1 MSCKQFRHWLAVSLL
16 MAASLAQAEGRPDIV
31 LGQLAPFT
39 KLPVPQAPEI
49 NQGINAYLAQ
59 ANKSGMLPRKLTLF
73 KLDDEYN
80 GQKFIDQFQVAMA
93 KSPVALINPIGSV
106 ALKRMLDDKM
116 LDKNDVVVMNAIPGA
131 ESLRNP
137 GHPKF
142 FHLRAGDKQQIE
154 KIVAHAKAIG
164 ITRLSVLNND
174 QEVGLSGAKVAV
186 EEGKRIGGLEIR
198 TVTSAGAPP
207 ALAKAAAE
215 LAAQDPQGVVIIG
228 VPNFVGDGLVA
239 ARKAGISQPVF
250 VLSAVQPEFLV
261 QVAGKEGA
269 RGVGIAQTYPNPNH
283 STLPLTRDFR
293 AAMKQAYPDVATYTP
308 FQLEG
313 YIAARTLG
321 EALKRL
327 KDKEVSAA
335 TLQRSLKTMGEL
347 DFGGFRVDFTSSNV
361 GSKFVDIAVMDRE
374 GKLRY

>member
-1 MSCKQFRHWLAVSLL
+1 LL
-16 MAASLAQAEGRPDIV
+16 VAASLVQAQARPEIV
-31 LGQLAPFT
+31 LGQVAPFT
-39 KLPVPQAPEI
+39 KHPFPQAAEL

-59 ANKSGMLPRKLTLF
+59 ANKSGVLSRKLSLF

-80 GQKFIDQFQVAMA
+80 GQKFVEQFHVAMA

-106 ALKRMLDDKM
+106 ALKRMLDEKM

-154 KIVAHAKAIG
+154 KIVTNAKAIG

-186 EEGKRIGGLEIR
+186 EEGKRIGGLEVR
-198 TVTSAGAPP
+198 TVTSAGAPA
-207 ALAKAAAE
+207 ALAKASAE
-215 LAAQDPQGVVIIG
+215 VAAQNPQGVLIIG

-239 ARKAGISQPVF
+239 LRKGGLSQPVF
-250 VLSAVQPEFLV
+250 VLSAVQPEFLI
-261 QVAGKEGA
+261 QVAGVDGA
-269 RGVGIAQTYPNPNH
+269 RGVGIAQTYPNPNN
-283 STLPLTRDFR
+283 STLPVTRDFR
-293 AAMKQAYPDVATYTP
+293 AAMKQAYPDVAVYTP

-313 YIAARTLG
+313 YLAARTLG
-321 EALKRL
+321 EALKRI
-327 KDKEVSAA
+327 KDKDVSAA
-335 TLQRSLKTMGEL
+335 ALQRSLKTMGEL
-347 DFGGFRVDFTSSNV
+347 DFGGFRVDFTSSNI
-361 GSKFVDIAVMDRE
+361 GSRFVDIAVMDRE